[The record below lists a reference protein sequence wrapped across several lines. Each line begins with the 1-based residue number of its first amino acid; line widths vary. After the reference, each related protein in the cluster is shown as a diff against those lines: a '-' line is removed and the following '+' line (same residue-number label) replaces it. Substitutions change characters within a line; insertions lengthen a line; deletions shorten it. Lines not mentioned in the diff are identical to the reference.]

1 MAALYDPAAEHAA
14 CGLGFVAR
22 SDGKRSHEIV
32 EHGLTLLRNLAH
44 RGATGSDPDTGD
56 GAGMLLQMPDAFLRR
71 VCTQEG
77 ISLPTA
83 GGYAT
88 GLLFLSPDPDV
99 RRACELEMER
109 IAAEEGQPVLGW
121 RDVPVRPERIGRVA
135 RSVMPCIRQ
144 VFLVRRMRDEI
155 GFTRRLY
162 VIRRRLHWA
171 VQERFGDS
179 DACYVVSLSASALVY
194 KGLLT
199 GPQLA
204 KFYPDLLDG
213 DVASALALIHS
224 RFSTNTLG
232 AWPLAHPY
240 RYVAHNGEINA
251 LRGNVNWLRAREHE
265 LQATLFPDHAGALGP
280 IVQPNGSDTAAFD
293 NALEFLLLA
302 GRSLPHAIMTMVPE
316 AWENDESMD
325 PERRAFYQFTSALTT
340 PWDGPAAIAFSDGRI
355 VGATLDRNG
364 LRPARYSITRDGL
377 VILASEEGALPVPP
391 EDVVSRWRLGPGRML
406 VVDTARK
413 RILDDDAAKRQVVRR
428 KPYRRWVAEGAT
440 TLDHLPLALPNR
452 PPETAPLI
460 DRQRAFGYTLED
472 LRLILMPMAEHGK
485 EPDGSMGTDTPLA
498 VLSRRPQSLFS
509 YFHQLFA
516 QVSNPP
522 IDPLREST
530 VMSLRMSLGPEINLI
545 EERPEHC
552 EQIVVEHPILLDEEL
567 ERLRHHQ
574 LPPFHAATLSLLF
587 PVQSVGEPSDRQAHA
602 ESVRSNGQR
611 WVGTAAPVPVPP
623 GMHSLL
629 PESWKSDVSR
639 GRTGTGAAVPTM
651 PVPGRTVLP
660 REAGDECLLER
671 ALDAL
676 CKQAEQEIENGASI
690 LILSDRGIDAGHAA
704 IPSLLATAAVHHH
717 LVREGMRTRAGLVVE
732 TGEAREV
739 HHLALLIGYG
749 AAAVNPYLALET
761 VGALAEMGQIEG
773 VSREQAI
780 ANYVQALRK
789 GLLKVI
795 SKMGISTLVAYC
807 GAQIFEAVGIAPAV
821 IDRYFTGTVS
831 RVGGL
836 DLAGMARETLAR
848 HAAAFGH
855 RTVSETGTNPVAARF
870 IVPATPAETGTIN
883 RAATVASSSL
893 PGGEDTDG
901 VLDIGGEYQFRQG
914 AEYHHWNPASIAA
927 LQRAVQGRSWASFK
941 QFSQHFDTEAARAAT
956 LRGLFALKRNPIALE
971 EVEPAEEIVKRFS
984 TGAMSFGSL
993 SQEAHETLAVAM
1005 NHLGGKSNTGEGGEE
1020 AERFG
1025 DERRSAIKQVASA
1038 RFGVTAEYLVNADV
1052 LQIKMAQGAK
1062 PGEGG
1067 QLPGHKVSEDIARVR
1082 HSTPGVTLISPPPH
1096 HDIYSIEDLAQL
1108 IHDLK
1113 NVNPAAE
1120 ISVKL
1125 VAEAG
1130 VGTIAAGVA
1139 KARAEHIT
1147 IAGHDGGTGASP
1159 LASIKHAGLP
1169 WELGLAEAQH
1179 VLVRND
1185 LRGRVRLQADGGIK
1199 TGRDVVIAALLGAE
1213 EFAFSTAPL
1222 VATGCI
1228 MMRACHLNTCPVG
1241 IATQN
1246 PVLRRKFA
1254 GKPEHVINYFF
1265 FLAQEVRELMA
1276 ELGFR
1281 RMDEMVGR
1289 VDRLGLQP
1297 ALDHWKAEGLDLGA
1311 LLATASGVNESAA
1324 RRVQAQEHGLNAALD
1339 RELIRLAEPALARR
1353 QPVRLE
1359 LPIANTNR
1367 TAGGMLSGEI
1377 ARRYGAAGLSDGT
1390 IRIDFKGIAGQSF
1403 GAWGAKGLT
1412 MVLEGEVNDYAGKG
1426 LSGARLVVTPPP
1438 DAGYKPDRSIVAG
1451 NVALYGATSG
1461 EAYFRG
1467 MAGERFAI
1475 RNSGAQAV
1483 VEGVGDHGCE
1493 YMTGG
1498 AVLVLGPTGRN
1509 FAAGMSGGLAF
1520 VLDLW
1525 GRFAASCNLDMVDL
1539 EPLEDRDDIA
1549 LVRRLLKAHLDWTG
1563 SDVAQRVL
1571 LNWGEYLPRFVKVM
1585 PHDLRRALAERE
1597 EQDDETPEERAV

>member
-1 MAALYDPAAEHAA
+1 MASLYDPAFDHAA

-22 SDGKRSHEIV
+22 SDGRRSHEIV

-44 RGATGSDPDTGD
+44 RGATGSDPETGD
-56 GAGMLLQMPDAFLRR
+56 GAGILLQMPDTFLYSACQR
-71 VCTQEG
+71 EG
-77 ISLPTA
+77 IELPPA

-88 GLLFLSPDPDV
+88 GLLFLSSDPDV
-99 RRACELEMER
+99 RQVCERELER

-121 RDVPVRPERIGRVA
+121 RDVPVRPDRIGRVA

-144 VFLVRRMRDEI
+144 VFVARRVRDDMA
-155 GFTRRLY
+155 FTRRLY

-171 VQERFGDS
+171 IQERFGDGA
-179 DACYVVSLSASALVY
+179 ACYVVSLSATTLVY
-194 KGLLT
+194 KGLLR
-199 GPQLA
+199 GPQLSE
-204 KFYPDLLDG
+204 FYPDLLDPA
-213 DVASALALIHS
+213 VTSALALIHS

-265 LQATLFPDHAGALGP
+265 LQATLFPQHVGTLGP

-325 PERRAFYQFTSALTT
+325 PERRAFYQFTSAFST
-340 PWDGPAAIAFSDGRI
+340 PWDGPAAIAFSDGKV

-377 VILASEEGALPVPP
+377 VILASEEGALSVPP
-391 EDVVSRWRLGPGRML
+391 EEVVSRWRLGPGQML
-406 VVDTARK
+406 VVDTVQK
-413 RILDDDAAKRQVVRR
+413 RILDDEAGKRSVVRR
-428 KPYRRWVAEGAT
+428 KPYRRWVAEGTT
-440 TLDHLPLALPNR
+440 TLDHLPPAE
-452 PPETAPLI
+452 PERAPERTSLFE
-460 DRQRAFGYTLED
+460 RQRAFGYTLED
-472 LRLILMPMAEHGK
+472 LRLILTPMAATGK

-498 VLSRRPQSLFS
+498 VLSRRPQLLFS

-552 EQIVVEHPILLDEEL
+552 EQIVVDHPILLDNEL

-587 PVQSVGEPSDRQAHA
+587 PVPKEHA
-602 ESVRSNGQR
+602 SGNPHDWR
-611 WVGTAAPVPVPP
+611 
-623 GMHSLL
+623 
-629 PESWKSDVSR
+629 R
-639 GRTGTGAAVPTM
+639 GRPSPAASPGISYRDASSTGNEGS
-651 PVPGRTVLP
+651 RLP
-660 REAGDECLLER
+660 RGIPETDGPYGDAPDERHNAIGLCPLEQ
-671 ALDAL
+671 ALTDL
-676 CKQAEQEIENGASI
+676 CKRAEEEIENGASI
-690 LILSDRGIDAGHAA
+690 LILSDRGVDAEHAA
-704 IPSLLATAAVHHH
+704 IPGLLATAAVHHH
-717 LVREGMRTRAGLVVE
+717 LVGEGMRTRAGLVVE

-761 VGALAEMGQIEG
+761 IGALAEMGQIEG
-773 VSREQAI
+773 VSRDQAI
-780 ANYVQALRK
+780 ANYVQALQK

-807 GAQIFEAVGIAPAV
+807 GAQIFEAVGLDPAL
-821 IDRYFTGTVS
+821 IERYFTGTAS

-836 DLAGMARETLAR
+836 DLDGLARETLHR
-848 HAAAFGH
+848 HADAFPAA
-855 RTVSETGTNPVAARF
+855 GTVAARF
-870 IVPATPAETGTIN
+870 IEPAP
-883 RAATVASSSL
+883 
-893 PGGEDTDG
+893 GEDTGPINLAGTEPGPASGGPEDG
-901 VLDIGGEYQFRQG
+901 VLDVGGEYQLRQG
-914 AEYHHWNPASIAA
+914 AEYHHWNPVSIAA
-927 LQRAVQGRSWASFK
+927 LQRAVQGRSWDSFK
-941 QFSQHFDTEAARAAT
+941 QFSQHFDEESVRTAA
-956 LRGLFALKRNPIALE
+956 LRGMFELKRDPIPLE
-971 EVEPAEEIVKRFS
+971 EVEPPEEIVKRFS

-993 SQEAHETLAVAM
+993 SKEAHETLAIAM
-1005 NHLGGKSNTGEGGEE
+1005 NRLGGKSNTGEGGEE
-1020 AERFG
+1020 PERFA

-1038 RFGVTAEYLVNADV
+1038 RFGVTADYLVNADV

-1113 NVNPAAE
+1113 NVNPVAE

-1169 WELGLAEAQH
+1169 WELGLAEAQQ
-1179 VLVRND
+1179 VLVQND
-1185 LRGRVRLQADGGIK
+1185 LRGRVRLQADGGLK
-1199 TGRDVVIAALLGAE
+1199 TGRDVIIAALLGAE

-1246 PVLRRKFA
+1246 PVLRRRFA
-1254 GKPEHVINYFF
+1254 GKSEHVVNYFF

-1281 RMDEMVGR
+1281 KVDEMIGR
-1289 VDRLGLQP
+1289 VDRLELAP
-1297 ALDHWKAEGLDLGA
+1297 ALDHWKATGLDLGPFLA
-1311 LLATASGVNESAA
+1311 LALGPPGTATRAI
-1324 RRVQAQEHGLNAALD
+1324 QPQDHGLDAALD
-1339 RELIRLAEPALARR
+1339 RELMPLAEPALERR
-1353 QPVRLE
+1353 EPVHIE
-1359 LPIANTNR
+1359 MPIANTNR
-1367 TAGGMLSGEI
+1367 TVGGMLSGEI
-1377 ARRYGAAGLSDGT
+1377 TRRHGAAGLPDGT
-1390 IRIDFKGIAGQSF
+1390 IRIDFRGVAGQSF
-1403 GAWGAKGLT
+1403 GAWGVHGLT
-1412 MVLEGEVNDYAGKG
+1412 LVLEGETNDYAGKG
-1426 LSGARLVVTPPP
+1426 LSGARLVVTPPL
-1438 DAGYKPDRSIVAG
+1438 DAGYLPDRSIVAG
-1451 NVALYGATSG
+1451 NVALYGATTG

-1467 MAGERFAI
+1467 MAGERFAV
-1475 RNSGAQAV
+1475 RNSGALAV

-1498 AVLVLGPTGRN
+1498 AVLILGPTGRN
-1509 FAAGMSGGLAF
+1509 FAAGMSGGTAF

-1525 GRFAASCNLDMVDL
+1525 SRFASSCNLDMVGL
-1539 EPLEDRDDIA
+1539 ERLAGREDIA

-1571 LNWGEYLPRFVKVM
+1571 LNWNEYLPRFVKVM
-1585 PHDLRRALAERE
+1585 PHDLRRALEERE
-1597 EQDDETPEERAV
+1597 AQEQPAVRERAV